1 MPPRWGWGGS
11 YVGGVFYNHAA
22 PNGAK
27 GGEIN
32 FLGCPTVLFRN
43 RHSKR
48 AIPKEFALAPKGTL
62 S

>member
-1 MPPRWGWGGS
+1 MPPRWGWGGGFM
-11 YVGGVFYNHAA
+11 GGIFYNHAA

-32 FLGCPTVLFRN
+32 FLGCLTVLFAT
-43 RHSKR
+43 
-48 AIPKEFALAPKGTL
+48 AIPKEFALAPKGKL